1 MNRNDFLSNQ
11 NSNVV
16 YHIIRKT
23 ILETSTKDIEENKIY
38 FKKQV
43 DNIMVSLWDNRDTL
57 QLTGNRENRVVQFN
71 KQIIRICVPQFIQS
85 LKANQNTQTANKI
98 QDNNKQILVD
108 SNNNSNNQ
116 DGLDGFLKHNDI
128 YKKREVDFTNRIEQL
143 KKPSFDLFIDDKSKR
158 IEEIE

>member
-43 DNIMVSLWDNRDTL
+43 DNIMVSLWDNRETL
-57 QLTGNRENRVVQFN
+57 QLTGNRENRVVQF
-71 KQIIRICVPQFIQS
+71 KFIAQR
-85 LKANQNTQTANKI
+85 K
-98 QDNNKQILVD
+98 
-108 SNNNSNNQ
+108 
-116 DGLDGFLKHNDI
+116 
-128 YKKREVDFTNRIEQL
+128 
-143 KKPSFDLFIDDKSKR
+143 
-158 IEEIE
+158 